1 MRIKEKNYK
10 NIYWFLSTIFHPV
23 FVPVL
28 LLLTCV
34 PNVDPFHNL
43 LIEKKILF
51 FFLFFFLNTFLPCFF
66 VFILYKKNLISDI
79 ELKNKRERILP
90 LSFTFLCLI
99 VIFFVTKQFFL
110 FNSIITTIILGYLLI
125 TIASLLI
132 SLFWKVSLHMLC
144 VGGALS
150 AIGNNTISFHESY
163 LMFYLF
169 LFISLILGYSRL
181 KQNAHNKKQ
190 VILGFLLGFVLML
203 FVFSY

>member
-1 MRIKEKNYK
+1 MQIKEKNYN

-28 LLLTCV
+28 LVLTCV
-34 PNVDPFHNL
+34 PHSDPFHNL

-51 FFLFFFLNTFLPCFF
+51 FFLFFFFNTFLPCFF
-66 VFILYKKNLISDI
+66 VFILYKKNLISSI
-79 ELKNKRERILP
+79 ELKNKHERILP

-110 FNSIITTIILGYLLI
+110 LNSIVTTIILGYLLI
-125 TIASLLI
+125 TIASLII

-144 VGGALS
+144 VGGAIS
-150 AIGNNTISFHESY
+150 AIGNNTISYNKSY

-190 VILGFLLGFVLML
+190 VVLGFLLGFVLML

>member
-23 FVPVL
+23 FVPILLVL
-28 LLLTCV
+28 ACV
-34 PNVDPFHNL
+34 PHTDPFNNL
-43 LIEKKILF
+43 LIGKKILF
-51 FFLFFFLNTFLPCFF
+51 FFLFFFLNTFLPCVF
-66 VFILYKKNLISDI
+66 VFLLYKKNLISGI

-90 LSFTFLCLI
+90 LSFTFLCLVMI
-99 VIFFVTKQFFL
+99 LFVTKQFFL
-110 FNSIITTIILGYLLI
+110 FNSIITTIMLGYLLI
-125 TIASLLI
+125 TIVSLII
-132 SLFWKVSLHMLC
+132 SFFWKVSLHMLC
-144 VGGALS
+144 AGGALS
-150 AIGNNTISFHESY
+150 AIGNNTISYNQSY

-190 VILGFLLGFVLML
+190 VFLGFLLGFVLML

>member
-1 MRIKEKNYK
+1 MRMKEKNYK

-23 FVPVL
+23 FIPIL
-28 LLLTCV
+28 LVLTCV
-34 PNVDPFHNL
+34 PHADPFHNL
-43 LIEKKILF
+43 LVEKKILF
-51 FFLFFFLNTFLPCFF
+51 FFLFFFLNTLLPCFF
-66 VFILYKKNLISDI
+66 VFLLYKKNLISGI
-79 ELKNKRERILP
+79 ELKNKHERILP

-99 VIFFVTKQFFL
+99 VILFTTKQFFL
-110 FNSIITTIILGYLLI
+110 LNSIITTIILGYLLI
-125 TIASLLI
+125 TIASLII

-150 AIGNNTISFHESY
+150 AIGNNIISHNKSH

-169 LFISLILGYSRL
+169 LFITLMLGYSRL